1 MSLLGENMAS
11 KGEHTYP
18 VKALWRH
25 PYNWAT
31 VSVAAVNI
39 YAAAWFFLKG
49 PSFSAP
55 RSRVAWIL
63 WKLFVGVRL
72 TSLHS
77 PLRPDTHSE
86 GLCAT
91 RTLVVLVLASDR
103 KPNFRL
109 SPLYTWVLNSCRGGV
124 QDRGVYEIP
133 SFARPSREPNSV
145 PNSLPSTR
153 PGVGPR
159 KVSGCGTRAGSRSF
173 FTFCVAPVTGSAV
186 SSAYVGQLATLW
198 NRVHRVAVGWE
209 FLQKSSCG
217 RLWPRSL
224 HIWRQIQVF
233 QSFNRY
239 DQSVHL
245 GGHESRMG
253 RARHF
258 LDCRLGW
265 GARATAVA

>member
-1 MSLLGENMAS
+1 MCFPPKIFPKKIYQTVVKRVINNTKVNTLLLIHQCRHTRKPFTISTHVMSLLGENMAS

-109 SPLYTWVLNSCRGGV
+109 SPLYT
-124 QDRGVYEIP
+124 
-133 SFARPSREPNSV
+133 
-145 PNSLPSTR
+145 
-153 PGVGPR
+153 
-159 KVSGCGTRAGSRSF
+159 
-173 FTFCVAPVTGSAV
+173 
-186 SSAYVGQLATLW
+186 
-198 NRVHRVAVGWE
+198 
-209 FLQKSSCG
+209 
-217 RLWPRSL
+217 
-224 HIWRQIQVF
+224 
-233 QSFNRY
+233 
-239 DQSVHL
+239 
-245 GGHESRMG
+245 
-253 RARHF
+253 
-258 LDCRLGW
+258 
-265 GARATAVA
+265 